1 MVKKNGLPKAKTYWN
16 FIQSSTIMA
25 VEKTFGILKE
35 MQKILLKRIDMP
47 LWHLPN
53 LVTIYIYFHSLC
65 IMYRD
70 KFDDEHA
77 KEREKFMHKESIN
90 QLGKLQNANMF
101 MAATQATKK
110 MRKYLK
116 IDKVEVGTVKIEDLE
131 ETVVYAFENVKE
143 DEDDCAE
150 VV

>member
-1 MVKKNGLPKAKTYWN
+1 
-16 FIQSSTIMA
+16 
-25 VEKTFGILKE
+25 
-35 MQKILLKRIDMP
+35 MP

-90 QLGKLQNANMF
+90 QLGKLQNANMI

-150 VV
+150 VVET